1 MRLGSN
7 ERAYIYIE
15 RGKQVSLGGERF
27 SMMKHYELNR
37 FENKECY

>member
-7 ERAYIYIE
+7 EHAYIYIE
-15 RGKQVSLGGERF
+15 RGKQVSLSERF
-27 SMMKHYELNR
+27 SMMKQYELKR

>member
-7 ERAYIYIE
+7 ECAYIYIE
-15 RGKQVSLGGERF
+15 RGKQVSLGERF

>member
-1 MRLGSN
+1 MRFGSN

-15 RGKQVSLGGERF
+15 RGKQVSLSERF
-27 SMMKHYELNR
+27 SMMKQYELKR